1 MRLSGCLPPLSSKVR
16 VFHFHY
22 GCCWTVV
29 AAMMLVLLLE
39 IISGVRRNAH
49 VFHLYPPRGLLLAWL
64 LSPFVQW
71 LLSDSCFFLLF
82 DFLVAVDHDDYIIF
96 ARPTR
101 RPPYSPSLS
110 PRRLSSV
117 FSRRAR
123 GDNLYKTSSARA
135 QLIASNGNYR
145 NSEKSARSQ
154 LDLCVVIFRTRSVFT
169 ITTNST

>member
-1 MRLSGCLPPLSSKVR
+1 MLSKYRWSLCFCCIEKKIWFCQVREGWSEVRLSGCLPPLSSKVR

-71 LLSDSCFFLLF
+71 LLFDSCFFFFF
-82 DFLVAVDHDDYIIF
+82 DFLVAVDHDDHLCQ
-96 ARPTR
+96 AHQTATLLTVLEPTEVEF
-101 RPPYSPSLS
+101 SLFQEGQ
-110 PRRLSSV
+110 RW
-117 FSRRAR
+117 
-123 GDNLYKTSSARA
+123 
-135 QLIASNGNYR
+135 
-145 NSEKSARSQ
+145 
-154 LDLCVVIFRTRSVFT
+154 
-169 ITTNST
+169 